1 MPVGLLSNLDC
12 ISPSHTDTPGAGD
25 KGVGELLQRLHFVG
39 LQRMTVLQL
48 VVALLQRGVVYSFN
62 LDLIEIEPQ
71 DTMDVSCSPPLELNA
86 ITTMA
91 YLQRI
96 VLPEHHLLPEGLH
109 PMLEIACGEEDIPLH
124 HRMQFFVHMV
134 LQILFPWLLYGLLAI
149 FDLNSCG
156 VLAKLVNAIMH
167 CAALLLKL
175 WSKVGAPPEQ
185 GSL

>member
-1 MPVGLLSNLDC
+1 
-12 ISPSHTDTPGAGD
+12 
-25 KGVGELLQRLHFVG
+25 
-39 LQRMTVLQL
+39 MTVLQL

-71 DTMDVSCSPPLELNA
+71 DTMDVSCPPPLELNA

-109 PMLEIACGEEDIPLH
+109 AMLEIASGKEDIPLH
-124 HRMQFFVHMV
+124 HRMQFLVDMV
-134 LQILFPWLLYGLLAI
+134 PQILFPRLFDGLLAVLK
-149 FDLNSCG
+149 LNSGG
-156 VLAKLVNAIMH
+156 VFAKLVHAVVH

-175 WSKVGAPPEQ
+175 WSEVGAPPEQ
-185 GSL
+185 GSLLFPKFEFLI